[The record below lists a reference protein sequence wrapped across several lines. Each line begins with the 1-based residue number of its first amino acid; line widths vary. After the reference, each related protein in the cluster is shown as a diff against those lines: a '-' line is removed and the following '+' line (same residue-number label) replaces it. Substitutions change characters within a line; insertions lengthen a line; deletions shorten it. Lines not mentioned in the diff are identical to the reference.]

1 MTNQLLEA
9 ALNYARR
16 GWRVFPCRPKGKE
29 PLTPAGFKNA
39 TTDEAQIRVWW
50 GIWPD
55 ANIGLATGNG
65 LYVLDLDGPD
75 GEASVQ
81 GKEIPDGPQVTT
93 GKGRHCYFQT
103 DAPLRLFAGK
113 LRGVDG
119 RGEGGYVIAPPSVHP
134 LGRVYQWIEGTE
146 DMPLPFCP
154 DWLAELARPKAVLTP
169 SPRTDGEGQA
179 ILAGQRNASLTSL
192 AGTMR
197 KRSMSAEA
205 IEAALLEENRNRC
218 NPPLP
223 EDEVRRI
230 AASVARY
237 PAGAEDDAELRA
249 RAAKAGVTLEQA
261 RRLLQGSDEMN
272 PLGRLSA
279 VFRVP
284 VSEVLLEK
292 SGRDK
297 CFKLILEDGRTVPL
311 GDGEALY
318 SFRKVRAR
326 LAENERLV
334 LDCKP
339 KEWPGVVEVIL
350 SQAREVVQLGSDEAM
365 ILDLL
370 NEMLCGAERVEKVNG
385 ETLQS
390 GLHSGACG
398 EGARP
403 VVIDTEGRLWTT
415 QMHIASRLE
424 RINYRISGGKAI
436 AEALRSLGFEPR
448 TIPKTTCKR
457 KRPSWDERK
466 GDSDEVIPQFRAWCG
481 FVPSDLAF

>member
-1 MTNQLLEA
+1 MTNGLLEA
-9 ALNYARR
+9 ALSYARR

-29 PLTPAGFKNA
+29 PLTPSGFKNA
-39 TTDEAQIRVWW
+39 TTDEEQIRAWW
-50 GIWPD
+50 QTWPD
-55 ANIGLATGNG
+55 ANVAVATGNG
-65 LYVLDLDGPD
+65 LYVLDLDGPEA
-75 GEASVQ
+75 EASVL
-81 GKEIPDGPQVTT
+81 GKEIPEGPQVTT

-103 DAPLRLFAGK
+103 DEPLRLFTGK
-113 LRGVDG
+113 LPHVDG
-119 RGEGGYVIAPPSVHP
+119 RGGGGYVVAPPSVHP
-134 LGRVYQWIEGTE
+134 SGAVYQWAGGTE
-146 DMPLPFCP
+146 DLPLPVCP
-154 DWLAELARPKAVLTP
+154 EWLAELARSRTAPTP

-179 ILAGQRNASLTSL
+179 ILAGQRNASLASL

-237 PAGAEDDAELRA
+237 PAGGDDEAGLRE
-249 RAAKAGVTLEQA
+249 RAAKAGVTVEQA
-261 RRLLQGSDEMN
+261 RRLLQGEAETD
-272 PLGRLSA
+272 PLEKLSA

-284 VSEVLLEK
+284 VAEVLLEK
-292 SGRDK
+292 CGREK
-297 CFKLILEDGRTVPL
+297 CFKLTLDDGQSIPL
-311 GDGEALY
+311 GDGEDLY

-339 KEWPGVVEVIL
+339 KEWAGIVEVVL
-350 SQAREVVQLGSDEAM
+350 SQAREIIQLGSDEAM

-370 NEMLCGAERVEKVNG
+370 NEMLCEAERVEKVNG
-385 ETLQS
+385 ETLLS

-403 VVIDTEGRLWTT
+403 VVIDAEERLWTT

-436 AEALRSLGFEPR
+436 AEALRRLGFETR
-448 TIPKTTCKR
+448 TIPKTTCKL

-466 GDSDEVIPQFRAWCG
+466 DDSYEVIPQFRAWCG

>member
-1 MTNQLLEA
+1 MTNGLLEA
-9 ALNYARR
+9 ALSYAKR

-29 PLTPAGFKNA
+29 PLTPSGFKNA
-39 TTDEAQIRVWW
+39 TTEEAQIRVWW
-50 GIWPD
+50 QTWPD
-55 ANIGLATGNG
+55 ANVAIATGNG

-75 GEASVQ
+75 GEVSVQ
-81 GKEIPDGPQVTT
+81 GREIPDGPQVTT
-93 GKGRHCYFQT
+93 GKGRHCYFKT
-103 DAPLRLFAGK
+103 EEPLRLFTGK
-113 LRGVDG
+113 LPHVDG

-134 LGRVYQWIEGTE
+134 SGAVYRWTEGNK
-146 DMPLPFCP
+146 DIPLPVCP
-154 DWLAELARPKAVLTP
+154 EWLAELARPKAVLTP
-169 SPRTDGEGQA
+169 SPRTDGEEQA

-197 KRSMSAEA
+197 KRGMSPAA
-205 IEAALLEENRNRC
+205 IEAALLEENRDKC
-218 NPPLP
+218 TPPLS

-230 AASVARY
+230 AASVAKY

-272 PLGRLSA
+272 PLERLSA

-297 CFKLILEDGRTVPL
+297 CFKLILEDGRTVPF

-339 KEWPGVVEVIL
+339 KEWPSVVEIIL

-370 NEMLCGAERVEKVNG
+370 NEMLCVAERVEKVNG
-385 ETLQS
+385 ETLLS
-390 GLHSGACG
+390 GLHSGVCG
-398 EGARP
+398 DDAQP
-403 VVIDTEGRLWTT
+403 VVLDAEGRLWTT
-415 QMHIASRLE
+415 QMYIADRLE
-424 RINYRISGGKAI
+424 RVKYRISGGRAI
-436 AEALRSLGFEPR
+436 TEVLRGFGFENR
-448 TIPKTTCKR
+448 IILKTVWKR
-457 KRPSWDERK
+457 KKRSWEDGPEDIE
-466 GDSDEVIPQFRAWCG
+466 GVIPQFRAWCG